1 MVIMIAIMYTIYLN
15 ILDHHYRYHIKH
27 HYFLYHITFHII
39 SLIGTSLRLY
49 QFAEHFDFSV
59 PPADPKLQIE
69 KWDYPK
75 SDWSVIL

>member
-1 MVIMIAIMYTIYLN
+1 MVIMIAIMYTIYFN

-27 HYFLYHITFHII
+27 HYFLYHITFHI
-39 SLIGTSLRLY
+39 GTYLRIY
-49 QFAEHFDFSV
+49 QFTEHFDFSV

-75 SDWSVIL
+75 SDWLVIL